1 MSGRVQMKCRLC
13 KNHGILTPLRGHKFN
28 CPFRRCNCLNCKTRQ
43 MHNRSRVQPDEN
55 KRAINDVESTVNQR
69 VIAWINGEEDES
81 VEAHVS
87 DQVQSEDEPC
97 TSQFQQT
104 VTYSGSFPS
113 TPADSQGPGLTNGN
127 KVTTS
132 AGRASGKSLAVKL
145 PRVALMKA
153 LSSAQAPQAATTVA
167 RAQILKQIKE
177 LYDLKEC
184 GALSANEYEDAKA
197 VVLRDF
203 K

>member
-1 MSGRVQMKCRLC
+1 
-13 KNHGILTPLRGHKFN
+13 
-28 CPFRRCNCLNCKTRQ
+28 

-113 TPADSQGPGLTNGN
+113 TPADSQDPGLTNDN
-127 KVTTS
+127 KVTTRV
-132 AGRASGKSLAVKL
+132 GRASGKSLAVKL

-153 LSSAQAPQAATTVA
+153 LSSAQAPQASQATTVA